1 MDGVTQDRPT
11 SDGMADERID
21 WVARARSL
29 GPKIEAAADEIEQLR
44 ELPRSL
50 TLALAE
56 AGLFRLLQ
64 PRELGGG
71 ELTPME
77 FAEVMG
83 EVASHDASTAWC
95 VGQGNGCGAASA
107 FLAPEVAREIFG
119 PVDGILAWGPPSNP
133 DVKKVP
139 GGYRLTGTWN
149 FASGSHNAS
158 WLGAHIVER
167 GADGTPLR
175 RTDGG
180 TILRSLLFPKSAAEI
195 TDVWRV
201 MGLRGTG
208 SDQYSV
214 SDLFVPDDHTILHD
228 RGKALARQGGLLYRF
243 SFSNLYASG
252 FAGLALGVARAFY
265 DSFVALAAD
274 KTPRGAA
281 STLRQNAVV
290 QSQVAQAS
298 ARLRSARAFLLMS
311 LSEIWTEVGQTG
323 EVTLDHNATI
333 RLASTWAIKQARE
346 VVNELYHT
354 AGATAIFDAQPFER
368 RFRDMNSIAQQMQ
381 GAQRHFETVGGILLG
396 LEPDAA
402 MFTF

>member
-1 MDGVTQDRPT
+1 MDGVSQDRAAR
-11 SDGMADERID
+11 DRID

-29 GPKIEAAADEIEQLR
+29 GPTIAAAGDEIERLR
-44 ELPRSL
+44 ELPRPL

-71 ELTPME
+71 EVTPME

-83 EVASHDASTAWC
+83 EIAGYDASTAWC
-95 VGQGNGCGAASA
+95 VGQGNGCGAAA
-107 FLAPEVAREIFG
+107 AYLDPAVAREIFG
-119 PVDGILAWGPPSNP
+119 PVDGILAWGPPSNA
-133 DVKKVP
+133 DVRKVP

-167 GADGTPLR
+167 GADGAPLHR
-175 RTDGG
+175 ADGG
-180 TILRSLLFPKSAAEI
+180 SVLRSLLFPKNAAQM
-195 TDVWRV
+195 TDIWHV

-214 SDLFVPDDHTILHD
+214 TDLFVRDDHTVLHD
-228 RGKALARQGGLLYRF
+228 RTVPARQGGLLYRF

-274 KTPRGAA
+274 KTPRGAK
-281 STLRQNAVV
+281 STLRHNNVV

-298 ARLRSARAFLLMS
+298 ARLRSARAFLLSS
-311 LSEIWTEVGQTG
+311 LGEIWEAVAETG

-346 VVNELYHT
+346 VVDELYPA
-354 AGATAIFDAQPFER
+354 AGATAIFDDQPFER
-368 RFRDMNSIAQQMQ
+368 RFRDINTIAQQMQ

-396 LEPDAA
+396 LDPDAT